1 MDWAMGML
9 SDGKI
14 LADYDSDLYGQG
26 ARAGMNVI
34 AITIGDKHDDHDDDG
49 DHGHGT
55 KKEDA
60 GRGVDFDQD
69 GKQGQGSQ
77 KGIGELAEVAAGRAQ
92 LLDKTGFD
100 HGSWISLS
108 KKTKTIVQNG
118 I

>member
-1 MDWAMGML
+1 MGML

-55 KKEDA
+55 KKRKMLA
-60 GRGVDFDQD
+60 GA
-69 GKQGQGSQ
+69 S
-77 KGIGELAEVAAGRAQ
+77 IL
-92 LLDKTGFD
+92 
-100 HGSWISLS
+100 
-108 KKTKTIVQNG
+108 TKTANRVKG
-118 I
+118 ARKA